1 MTAKRSTH
9 FFNWTVMKRNN
20 IFNMERFLGL
30 IGTGINRRKD
40 TYAYSII
47 VVMSFFL
54 FMALITELAKRL
66 EFDTARVV
74 VTRVYQFAYIAF
86 LSIPVFRLTS
96 NKERFIQWN
105 LLPASAFEKYIF
117 MTVLSFVWR
126 TIVFFFVIYAIDCMI
141 WIETPYDQTMG
152 MSQCLLKMSDFF
164 LLEYFPGNVPLW
176 LYYLMVFFF
185 FTALP
190 ILIGSESNTSF
201 NRAKPFWHAYLIYI
215 LLRMLLDAGLKP
227 ENLIPYVVI
236 PVIAAIVFVHDLILS
251 FKKSLA
257 PKA

>member
-1 MTAKRSTH
+1 
-9 FFNWTVMKRNN
+9 
-20 IFNMERFLGL
+20 MERFLGL

-47 VVMSFFL
+47 VVMFFFL

-126 TIVFFFVIYAIDCMI
+126 TIVFFFAIYAIDCMI

-152 MSQCLLKMSDFF
+152 MSQCRLKMSDFF

-190 ILIGSESNTSF
+190 ILIGSNSNTSF

-227 ENLIPYVVI
+227 ENLMPYVVI

>member
-1 MTAKRSTH
+1 
-9 FFNWTVMKRNN
+9 MKRNN

-86 LSIPVFRLTS
+86 LSIPLFRLTS

-117 MTVLSFVWR
+117 ITVLSFLWR
-126 TIVFFFVIYAIDCMI
+126 TIVFFFAIYAIDCLI

-152 MSQCLLKMSDFF
+152 LSQCLLRMSDFF
-164 LLEYFPGNVPLW
+164 MLDYFPGNVPLW

-190 ILIGSESNTSF
+190 ILIGNESYSPF
-201 NRAKPFWHAYLIYI
+201 NRARPFWHAYMIFI
-215 LLRMLLDAGLKP
+215 LLRMLLDVSFKP
-227 ENLIPYVVI
+227 DTLIPYIVI
-236 PVIAAIVFVHDLILS
+236 PVFATVVFVHDLILS
-251 FKKSLA
+251 FKRSLT

>member
-1 MTAKRSTH
+1 
-9 FFNWTVMKRNN
+9 MKRNN

-47 VVMSFFL
+47 VVMFFFL

-126 TIVFFFVIYAIDCMI
+126 TIVFFFAIYAIDCMI

-152 MSQCLLKMSDFF
+152 MSQCRLKMSDFF

-190 ILIGSESNTSF
+190 ILIGSNSNTSF

-227 ENLIPYVVI
+227 ENLMPYVVI

>member
-1 MTAKRSTH
+1 
-9 FFNWTVMKRNN
+9 MKRNS

-40 TYAYSII
+40 IYAYSII
-47 VVMSFFL
+47 IVMSFFL
-54 FMALITELAKRL
+54 FMVLIPELAKRL

-86 LSIPVFRLTS
+86 LSIPVFRLAS
-96 NKERFIQWN
+96 NEERLVQWN

-117 MTVLSFVWR
+117 ITILSFAWR
-126 TIVFFFVIYAIDCMI
+126 TVVFFFAIYAIDCMI
-141 WIETPYDQTMG
+141 WIETPYDEAMG
-152 MSQCLLKMSDFF
+152 LSQCLLKMSDFF
-164 LLEYFPGNVPLW
+164 LLDYFPGNVPLW

-190 ILIGSESNTSF
+190 ILIGNENKSSF
-201 NRAKPFWHAYLIYI
+201 NRTKPFWHAYFIFI

-227 ENLIPYVVI
+227 DNMIPYVVI
-236 PVIAAIVFVHDLILS
+236 PVIAAFVFVHDLILS
-251 FKKSLA
+251 FKRSIT

>member
-1 MTAKRSTH
+1 
-9 FFNWTVMKRNN
+9 MKRNN
-20 IFNMERFLGL
+20 IFNIERFLGL

-40 TYAYSII
+40 TYAYSLI
-47 VVMSFFL
+47 VVMSFAL
-54 FMALITELAKRL
+54 FMTFIPELAKRL

-117 MTVLSFVWR
+117 ITVLSFVWR
-126 TIVFFFVIYAIDCMI
+126 TIVFFFAIYAIDCLI
-141 WIETPYDQTMG
+141 WFETSYDQTMG

-164 LLEYFPGNVPLW
+164 MLEYFPGNVPLW

-201 NRAKPFWHAYLIYI
+201 YRAKPFWHAYMVYI
-215 LLRMLLDAGLKP
+215 LLRMLLDVSFKP

-236 PVIAAIVFVHDLILS
+236 PVFAAFVFIHDLILS
-251 FKKSLA
+251 IKKSCYT
-257 PKA
+257 KA